1 MIAADKINYCQHRTL
16 DNSYVIPN
24 RSWMVYDPP
33 KDVPHYEVAR
43 IEAERLAV
51 LEKAA
56 HREVAWSK
64 VIYDQAKIYEQKM
77 NEIDERFLE
86 YKREHMKGVGEHQEI
101 LRQLAVSEEMCRSQ
115 QIRLEDLE
123 REKGP
128 ELAALNN
135 FKEKLEEESEPLIEP
150 ERVSFTKDIALY
162 KNTIRELHLELHT
175 VKEYNNS
182 LVQTVMSMGMVNTA
196 ALTKVTCVTDSLTRL
211 QLDNG

>member
-1 MIAADKINYCQHRTL
+1 MIIAADKINYLKHRNL
-16 DNSYVIPN
+16 DNSYQEPD
-24 RSWMVYDPP
+24 RSWMVYETP

-56 HREVAWSK
+56 HREVQWSK
-64 VIYDQAKIYEQKM
+64 MIFDQAKIYEKKM
-77 NEIDERFLE
+77 EAIDEEFLA
-86 YKREHMKGVGEHQEI
+86 YKKEHMKGVGEYDEI
-101 LRQLAVSEEMCRSQ
+101 KRQLAVSEEMCHTQ
-115 QIRLEDLE
+115 QLRLEDLE

-150 ERVSFTKDIALY
+150 ERVTFLNDIALY
-162 KNTIRELHLELHT
+162 KNTIRELHMELHT

-182 LVQTVMSMGMVNTA
+182 LV
-196 ALTKVTCVTDSLTRL
+196 
-211 QLDNG
+211 